1 MSAGTSYVLGSVK
14 VNGVAQPSYDP
25 IAGFPL
31 PNIEPT
37 EIAEIEYVIKADNPK
52 TATPVVTYSNQV
64 QTLIQT
70 PNFPNNNCTRICGVV
85 ICNNPYCNPFDNC
98 NCNMCNRNSSC
109 CSNCCNNHCV
119 SHNCNNVNSNFANNY
134 SCNCNNCPCLRHNNY
149 CNCNS
154 CNCCGFM
161 QANNCCSQ
169 CNCQN
174 SCNGSGYEEIVYHY
188 YCNQCNHWL

>member
-1 MSAGTSYVLGSVK
+1 MKIISNISNITDNSGT
-14 VNGVAQPSYDP
+14 
-25 IAGFPL
+25 
-31 PNIEPT
+31 
-37 EIAEIEYVIKADNPK
+37 
-52 TATPVVTYSNQV
+52 TPVVTYSNQV

-70 PNFPNNNCTRICGVV
+70 PNFPNNNYTRICGVV

-109 CSNCCNNHCV
+109 CSNCCNNHCG
-119 SHNCNNVNSNFANNY
+119 SHNCNNVNSNFANNC